1 VRPEFDEE
9 TYGAWWGNDYPVA
22 PYHDDPM
29 ADDSRQVVA
38 FSSRGPTRDGRVKPE
53 VIAPG
58 TYILSTRSTQI
69 APNNFGW
76 AASPPANGLYF
87 YMGGTSMAK
96 PLVAGAAAVVREHLR
111 KKARIARPSAALIK
125 AALILGAGRLAGV
138 GAPSAAFDNDQ
149 GFGRVNVDRALTPA
163 RPAVS
168 RFVDARV
175 KLSTGDSYPRAFDVR
190 SNRVPLKLV
199 LAFSDY
205 PGLALVNNLNL
216 IARSPEGRVYAGNRP
231 AGGTLDM
238 DTANNVEV
246 IEVARPTP
254 GRWRIVV
261 VGSNVPHGPQ
271 GFALACRG
279 DLRV

>member
-1 VRPEFDEE
+1 
-9 TYGAWWGNDYPVA
+9 
-22 PYHDDPM
+22 M
-29 ADDSRQVVA
+29 
-38 FSSRGPTRDGRVKPE
+38 
-53 VIAPG
+53 
-58 TYILSTRSTQI
+58 
-69 APNNFGW
+69 
-76 AASPPANGLYF
+76 
-87 YMGGTSMAK
+87 
-96 PLVAGAAAVVREHLR
+96 
-111 KKARIARPSAALIK
+111 
-125 AALILGAGRLAGV
+125 
-138 GAPSAAFDNDQ
+138 
-149 GFGRVNVDRALTPA
+149 NVDRTLTPA

-175 KLSTGDSYPRAFDVR
+175 KLSTGDSYPRTFAVR
-190 SNRVPLKLV
+190 SDRVPLKLV
-199 LAFSDY
+199 LAYSDY

-216 IARSPEGRVYAGNRP
+216 IVRSPEGRVYAGNRP

-246 IEVARPTP
+246 IEVARPAP